1 MSDGIKTYKRVLQS
15 AQMSGKPIGPQH
27 HVYDKHYKQW
37 AEKNK
42 ISKPVDKEK
51 IKDNPLFEG
60 LSDVEAQAI
69 LTELELLRV
78 DQGIEPKVKSSKQKP
93 SIQPVTK
100 VRASSWVTGEA
111 RKKIG

>member
-1 MSDGIKTYKRVLQS
+1 MSDGVKTYKRILQS

-37 AEKNK
+37 AEKHK
-42 ISKPVDKEK
+42 INKPVDKGK
-51 IKDNPLFEG
+51 VKNIPLFEG
-60 LSDVEAQAI
+60 LSDAEAQAI
-69 LTELELLRV
+69 LAELELLRV
-78 DQGIEPKVKSSKQKP
+78 DQGVSTKASDKEKS

-100 VRASSWVTGEA
+100 VRASSWVTGEV

>member
-1 MSDGIKTYKRVLQS
+1 MSDGLKTYKRVLQS

-27 HVYDKHYKQW
+27 HLYDKHQKQW

-42 ISKPVDKEK
+42 ISKPLDRDK
-51 IKDNPLFEG
+51 IKGKPLFDG

-69 LTELELLRV
+69 LAELELLRIY
-78 DQGIEPKVKSSKQKP
+78 QGVETKVKP

-100 VRASSWVTGEA
+100 VRASSWVTGGA

>member
-1 MSDGIKTYKRVLQS
+1 MSDSLKTYKRVLQS

-27 HVYDKHYKQW
+27 HLYDKHQKQW

-42 ISKPVDKEK
+42 VIKPFDKEK
-51 IKDNPLFEG
+51 INGKPLFDG
-60 LSDVEAQAI
+60 LSDVEAQEVLA
-69 LTELELLRV
+69 ELELLRIY
-78 DQGIEPKVKSSKQKP
+78 QGVETKVKP

-100 VRASSWVTGEA
+100 VIVSSCITGGA